1 MFPEFV
7 EAEIRAVAADRGLD
21 PATLLAIVEVESGGH
36 ALVEIGG
43 RPMPL
48 INFEFHV
55 FHRQL
60 RAAARPGAVGAGLA
74 CPRWGQIPYPRTQR
88 ERYALLARA
97 KLIDREAAHA
107 ACSWGVGQVL
117 GENARW
123 LGYESAEALA
133 DEACSGVAGQVRL
146 MLRFLDRRGLR
157 RALEEHDWVRFA
169 EGYNGPQQARH
180 NYAGRIA
187 AAYARWRSRPV
198 APPPAPL
205 LAFGTRGRDVV
216 RLQRLLAA
224 CGFPTGADG
233 VFGPATRRAVRSFQA
248 EHGLVRDG
256 VVGPATWARL
266 RAEAGGAADAA

>member
-1 MFPEFV
+1 MFDDFV
-7 EAEIRAVAADRGLD
+7 QAEVRRVADERGIEAAA
-21 PATLLAIVEVESGGH
+21 LLAVVDVESGGQ

-48 INFEFHV
+48 IMFEFHV
-55 FHRQL
+55 FHRHL
-60 RAAARPGAVGAGLA
+60 RPAARPAAIGAGLA
-74 CPRWGQIPYPRTQR
+74 SPRWGQIRYPRSQR

-97 KLIDREAAHA
+97 KLIDSEAAHA

-123 LGYESAEALA
+123 LGFESAEALA

-146 MLRFLDRRGLR
+146 MLRFIDKRGLR
-157 RALEEHDWVRFA
+157 RAIEERDWVRFA

-187 AAYARWRSRPV
+187 SAYARWRSRP
-198 APPPAPL
+198 APPPPAPL
-205 LAFGTRGRDVV
+205 LAFGARGRDVV

-224 CGFPTGADG
+224 SGVPVLADG
-233 VFGPATRRAVRSFQA
+233 IFGPATRLAVRSFQA

-256 VVGPATWARL
+256 LVGPATWARL
-266 RAEAGGAADAA
+266 RQTAGSTADAA